1 MLEIDT
7 IASLFKASPT
17 ANMILYPDAPFF
29 TIGSVNPSFLSIKGL
44 ESLDMIG
51 LSIFDVFKDVCQDS
65 SLNQNHSL
73 RGALTDLLC
82 LNSLTSLAVQ
92 QYRYS
97 NEASGNKQ
105 IEYFTCSTCPLFDEE
120 GNVAFIV
127 LNFQED
133 AENATDKPSIIKAL
147 TEGAVNTKDMTSV
160 ANAQQKLDEQQD
172 QLADYAKKV
181 SNILESIPDAF
192 FALDKN
198 WTVTYWNKEA
208 ERILKLQRGAIQGL
222 SLWDFYPEYE
232 NSALYLAYQ
241 KAMDENTSLHVE
253 EYYAELNLWLEISA
267 FPSDEGLSVYFKD
280 ITARKQQEAKLTE
293 VKQQYEDLF
302 QLSSLP
308 QFVYGLEDLLVK
320 DVNQAAIAYYGY
332 SKADFLSMTIMDV
345 SPPEDIPF
353 IEKLLK
359 EKLQQGLHHNGLFRH
374 IKKTGEI
381 IDVQVAGNPIVF
393 EGESARLVLAVDVT
407 EKLNAQKALQASE
420 QRFKALIQDG
430 SDIIGILD
438 SAGDYLYVNQTA
450 DRVLGIAPEDFVG
463 KNAFDFIHEQDK
475 PRVIAEFEQLGH
487 QKSIKISAFRFRNNE
502 GHYRW
507 IETIVTNMMD
517 DPSVGGIVSNSRD
530 VTERIENEMRIQQSI
545 ERYNIVSKAT
555 RDAIWDLDV
564 STGMVVAINGVF
576 GYKETVYSNSWWKD
590 QVHPADLERILKKI
604 KHATKGK
611 KNRLKLEYRFRCA
624 DGIYINVLDRGFLVY
639 SDSGEHLRTI
649 GSMEDVTERQLHIQ
663 TVEAQNQRLEEIAWA
678 QSHLVRAP
686 LTNIMGITKLLSYEV
701 ADNQALRELISHL
714 SSSAEDLDSIIK
726 DIIRNTETIH
736 NIKAE

>member
-7 IASLFKASPT
+7 IANLFKASPT
-17 ANMILYPDAPFF
+17 PNVVLYPDAPFF
-29 TIGSVNPSFLSIKGL
+29 TIGSVNQSFLSINGL
-44 ESLDMIG
+44 GSMDMVG

-73 RGALTDLLC
+73 LGALTDLLC
-82 LNSLTSLAVQ
+82 LNSITSPAVQ

-97 NEASGNKQ
+97 DEASANEQ
-105 IEYFTCSTCPLFDEE
+105 IEYFDCSTCPLFDEE

-127 LNFQED
+127 FNIQEH
-133 AENATDKPSIIKAL
+133 AKKATNTPSISKVL

-160 ANAQQKLDEQQD
+160 ANAQEKLDEKQE
-172 QLADYAKKV
+172 QLAAKKV

-208 ERILKLQRGAIQGL
+208 ERILKLQRGAIEGL
-222 SLWDFYPEYE
+222 SLWDVYPEYE
-232 NSALYLAYQ
+232 HSPLYLAYQ

-253 EYYAELNLWLEISA
+253 EYYAGLGLWLEISA
-267 FPSDEGLSVYFKD
+267 FSSDEGLSVYFKD
-280 ITARKQQEAKLTE
+280 ITARKQLTE

-320 DVNQAAIAYYGY
+320 DVNQAALAYYGY
-332 SKADFLSMTIMDV
+332 SKADFLSMTIMDIA
-345 SPPEDIPF
+345 PPEDSPL

-359 EKLQQGLHHNGLFRH
+359 EKLQQGLHYNGLTRH
-374 IKKTGEI
+374 VKKTGEI

-393 EGESARLVLAVDVT
+393 EGERARLVLAVDVT

-450 DRVLGIAPEDFVG
+450 DRILGIAPEDFVG

-475 PRVIAEFEQLGH
+475 PRLIAEFAQLGH

-507 IETIVTNMMD
+507 IESIVTNMSD

-530 VTERIENEMRIQQSI
+530 VTERIENEMKIQQSI

-555 RDAIWDLDV
+555 RDAIWDFDV
-564 STGMVVAINGVF
+564 STGVVVWNKAIKGVF
-576 GYKETVYSNSWWKD
+576 GYKETVYSNNWWKD
-590 QVHPADLERILKKI
+590 RIHPADLEKVTKKI
-604 KHATKGK
+604 KHVTKAK
-611 KNRLKLEYRFRCA
+611 KTRLKLEYRFRCA
-624 DGIYINVLDRGFLVY
+624 DDIYKNVLDRAFLVY
-639 SDSGEHLRTI
+639 SESGELLRMI

-663 TVEAQNQRLEEIAWA
+663 TVEAQNQRLQEIAWA

-701 ADNQALRELISHL
+701 ADNQALNELISHL
-714 SSSAEDLDSIIK
+714 LNSAEDLDSIIK